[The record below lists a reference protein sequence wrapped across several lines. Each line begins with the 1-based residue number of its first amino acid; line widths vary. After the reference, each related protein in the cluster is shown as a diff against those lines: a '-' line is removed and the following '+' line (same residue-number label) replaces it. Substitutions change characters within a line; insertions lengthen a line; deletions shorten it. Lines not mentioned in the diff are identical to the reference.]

1 MCTRKDTLAHI
12 LGVPCLDDVMN
23 YNSFTTIQYIVI
35 GNKYSMLDENL
46 KPNIGKVGSQLEI
59 SHRGE
64 YLKSVT

>member
-46 KPNIGKVGSQLEI
+46 KHVHFLASSMYNLLFYVAYVK
-59 SHRGE
+59 
-64 YLKSVT
+64 